1 MSSSFRSKISWGVT
15 KISTRRSPLRALY
28 SPASPSPV
36 RRKCCPSWMP
46 AGTFTEIVFV
56 FLTRPCPSHS
66 LHTCCTVSPRPP
78 HMEHGCDFA
87 SVPNGVRYRC
97 SILPLPWHV
106 SHDFSP
112 LPPRPSHFSQR
123 SIRVILTL
131 DRKSV

>member
-1 MSSSFRSKISWGVT
+1 
-15 KISTRRSPLRALY
+15 
-28 SPASPSPV
+28 
-36 RRKCCPSWMP
+36 MP

-97 SILPLPWHV
+97 SILPLPGHV

-123 SIRVILTL
+123 SIRVILTFL
-131 DRKSV
+131 AHPKHDSMKSISSSYFISRPFRCPDRFPPKSKILSKMSEKSPWKP